1 MNTLPQLAR
10 ISLPANLDLSVLAGI
25 LSYPTWNFVQEAIV
39 ATRSYEEGLESGLA
53 LLSFLEA
60 RRDELQEEVYAGYAK
75 RLLFFIINMMDKLDR
90 WEEYLQSW
98 NSIRENSSFFLTYA
112 SGARSSY
119 GARFEPFVLGT
130 IGDSL
135 KVHFL
140 CVTLHRKEVLERKVK
155 KARAGGKVGNLYHGK
170 REDLAPDE
178 IERRVEWITRIAN
191 ESIAQAKADSG

>member
-39 ATRSYEEGLESGLA
+39 ATRSYEEGLESGFA

-60 RRDELQEEVYAGYAK
+60 HRDELKEEVYAEYAM
-75 RLLFFIINMMDKLDR
+75 RLLWFVLDMMDRLDQ
-90 WEEYLQSW
+90 WEEYLQTW
-98 NSIRENSSFFLTYA
+98 NSIRENTGFFIRYSSDSRAYH
-112 SGARSSY
+112 

-130 IGDSL
+130 IGDSI

-140 CVTLHRKEVLERKVK
+140 WGRIHRKEIIDRKVK
-155 KARAGGKVGNLYHGK
+155 KVRAGGKVGNLYHGK
-170 REDLAPDE
+170 RDDLTPGE
-178 IERRVEWITRIAN
+178 IERRVEWITQIAN
-191 ESIAQAKADSG
+191 ESIARWKADHG